1 MNELTARDFRRG
13 FLPLVDPLMR
23 LPAAFDAWE
32 EVARNLP
39 KLNLSNYL
47 RATVDALPPFPVDQ
61 LQSTRE
67 LERAMTLL
75 SFLGNSYVFALEQP
89 VATRLPAALAV
100 AWVAVARRLGRPP
113 MLTYASNALHNWRRI
128 DPNGPVALG
137 NLALIQN
144 FLGGMDEEWFT
155 LVHTNIEAAAG
166 RGLAV
171 LLPAQAAVEQDDAT
185 TLANALGEIAG
196 ALQTMHSLLVRMP
209 ERCDPHIY
217 YHRVRPWIFGWKDNP
232 LLPDGMIYTGVP
244 EWGGQPQQ
252 FRGETG
258 AQSSVVYAFDA
269 LLGIEHEFDAMRA
282 YLLEMRD
289 YMPVQDRAFIERLER
304 GPSVR
309 AYIAGNK
316 GANPWLR
323 DAYNDCI
330 EKLQQFRQLHIEYAA
345 LYIIKP
351 AQGAKQGEVG
361 TGGTPFTVY
370 LKKHIQETKNH
381 LLDAIPI

>member
-1 MNELTARDFRRG
+1 MSKLAAHDFRRDFSRG
-13 FLPLVDPLMR
+13 FLPLVDPLVR

-32 EVARNLP
+32 EVGRALP

-47 RATVDALPPFPVDQ
+47 RTTVDALPPFPVAE
-61 LQSTRE
+61 LSTTRE

-75 SFLGNSYVFALEQP
+75 SFLANSYVFAPDQP
-89 VATRLPAALAV
+89 VARQLPVNLARG
-100 AWVAVARRLGRPP
+100 WVAIAKQLGRPP
-113 MLTYASNALHNWRRI
+113 MLTYASHALYNWRRI
-128 DPNGPVALG
+128 DPNGPLALG
-137 NLALIQN
+137 NLTLIQN

-155 LVHTNIEAAAG
+155 MVHVNIEAAAG
-166 RGLAV
+166 RGLAA
-171 LLPAQAAVEQDDAT
+171 LLPAQKAVTEDDASALESYLRELAA
-185 TLANALGEIAG
+185 TLHTL
-196 ALQTMHSLLVRMP
+196 HDLLSRMP

-232 LLPDGMIYTGVP
+232 QLPGGMIYTGVP
-244 EWGGQPQQ
+244 EFGDQPQQ

-258 AQSSVVYAFDA
+258 AQSSVIYAFDA
-269 LLGIEHEFDAMRA
+269 VLGIDHEFDAMRA

-289 YMPVQDRAFIERLER
+289 YMPVQDRAFIELLEQ

-309 AYIAGNK
+309 DYVAERKATK
-316 GANPWLR
+316 PSLR
-323 DAYNDCI
+323 DLYNHCI

-351 AQGAKQGEVG
+351 AQGAQQGEVG

-370 LKKHIQETKNH
+370 LKKHIQETKSH
-381 LLDAIPI
+381 LL